1 MKQCPL
7 SLLIMLTLG
16 GLLFSGCRIV
26 SVHNEI
32 HNHHGTVSVESLQEQ
47 SADKPI
53 GEISPKV
60 DIPLL

>member
-1 MKQCPL
+1 MKYLLML
-7 SLLIMLTLG
+7 SLF
-16 GLLFSGCRIV
+16 LLS
-26 SVHNEI
+26 S
-32 HNHHGTVSVESLQEQ
+32 VSVESLQEQ